1 MTEILTQLALFQF
14 QCQIVLDRLEND
26 PLEDPIQTQ
35 SLQVF
40 VDSLPDSN
48 LFEVGFSK
56 SA

>member
-1 MTEILTQLALFQF
+1 MTEISTQLALIEF
-14 QCQIVLDRLEND
+14 QCQLIREVLESNLS
-26 PLEDPIQTQ
+26 EDPIQTQ
-35 SLQVF
+35 SLQRF

>member
-1 MTEILTQLALFQF
+1 MTEFLTQLALFQF
-14 QCQIVLDRLEND
+14 QCQSILDRLENN

-35 SLQVF
+35 ALQQF

-48 LFEVGFSK
+48 LFEQGFSK